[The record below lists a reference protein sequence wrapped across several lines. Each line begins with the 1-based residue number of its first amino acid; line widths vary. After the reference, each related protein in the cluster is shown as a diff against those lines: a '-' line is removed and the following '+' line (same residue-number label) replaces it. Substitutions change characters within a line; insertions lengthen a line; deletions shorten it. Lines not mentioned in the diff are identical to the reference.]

1 MDIMSSNGD
10 LLIFEKEA
18 FKNLP
23 AFFKLLSSTPE
34 IQNQFLDDP
43 SGILK
48 KHLLNDPSVPETKIS
63 ETNKLVHSI
72 LSNKKFLSWAID
84 YQTNLEQ
91 QYESIKVKRKLDAFF
106 NENKE
111 KIYSEV
117 VKAILDTSDK
127 DDPIISSIKNANPDD
142 TKNFQIASV
151 HRSEDNVVVAAVV
164 AVAVVVVVA
173 AAAFAIPVVALGIPA
188 ENSFDDTVLHL
199 SRREIMTIGRVLTK
213 LQLQE

>member
-1 MDIMSSNGD
+1 MNIMSSNGD

-23 AFFKLLSSTPE
+23 AFFKLLSSKPK
-34 IQNQFLDDP
+34 IQEQFLDDP
-43 SGILK
+43 SGTLK
-48 KHLLNDPSVPETKIS
+48 EYLLNDPSIPKTKIS
-63 ETNKLVHSI
+63 KTNKLVHSI

-91 QYESIKVKRKLDAFF
+91 QIGSIKGKKNLEAFF
-106 NENKE
+106 NKNKE

-117 VKAILDTSDK
+117 VKAILDTANK
-127 DDPIISSIKNANPDD
+127 DDPIISTIKKPNPDD
-142 TKNFQIASV
+142 IKNFQIASI
-151 HRSEDNVVVAAVV
+151 HRSEDNVIVAAVV

-173 AAAFAIPVVALGIPA
+173 AVAFPIVALGIPA
-188 ENSFDDTVLHL
+188 KNSLDNTILHL
-199 SRREIMTIGRVLTK
+199 SRREIITLGRVLTK